1 MLTVKSDDVTSRVKA
16 YEAIVKGEQ
25 IREPSIP
32 ESFRVLV
39 KELQGLCL
47 AVEILN
53 ESGEIVE
60 FGRDE
65 SEDPLPR
72 LGLGLGLPGFAR
84 RPRVG

>member
-1 MLTVKSDDVTSRVKA
+1 MLTVKSDDVNSRVKA
-16 YEAIVKGEQ
+16 YEAIVKGEKIQ
-25 IREPSIP
+25 DPSIP

-39 KELQGLCL
+39 KELQGLGL
-47 AVEILN
+47 SVEILDDA
-53 ESGEIVE
+53 GETIE

-65 SEDPLPR
+65 SHEPLPR